1 MQIFVEIPFIKP
13 QNDIYTTDKWL
24 KAMESKRKSDD
35 SDCVLYIVTEP
46 KRDDDKGDD
55 MMLLFLL
62 LLVLLLSPFLMMVM
76 VVHREMDSSPNT
88 GRYNTW
94 I

>member
-1 MQIFVEIPFIKP
+1 MKNER
-13 QNDIYTTDKWL
+13 
-24 KAMESKRKSDD
+24 KRKSDD

-46 KRDDDKGDD
+46 KRDADKGDD

-62 LLVLLLSPFLMMVM
+62 LLVLLLSLFLMMVM
-76 VVHREMDSSPNT
+76 VVHMEMDSSPDT